1 MIDLPL
7 LYLIVGLLF
16 AVVAIY
22 AVQDRRFAAA
32 LFWGS
37 YSLIFLAGD
46 LLPKALVGALVVL
59 MSVIGGLSL
68 VKSRSYIQLSDEQQL
83 TSVNRLGHKLF
94 VPALLIPLGTV
105 FGVLVLS
112 HVQIFDQPLLAPANL
127 TLTALAVAATLAL
140 GFALYYCKETPAQAL
155 SESSRLIEA
164 MGWAVLLPQL
174 LATLGLLFTQAGGG
188 DSVAALSQR
197 YLALDHPLAAVACYA
212 IGMALFTII
221 MGNAFAAFPVITA
234 GIGIPL
240 LVQQHDINPAMMA
253 AIGMFSGYCGTLL
266 TPMAANFNIVP
277 VALLELKDKHAVI
290 KAQAPTAFGLLLTNI
305 ALMYVFLRWF

>member
-16 AVVAIY
+16 AVVALY
-22 AVQDRRFAAA
+22 AIQDRRFAAA

-46 LLPKALVGALVVL
+46 HLPKALVGALVVL
-59 MSVIGGLSL
+59 MSTIGGLSL
-68 VKSRSYIQLSDEQQL
+68 VKARRYQELSSEQQL
-83 TSVNRLGHKLF
+83 ASVQRLGHKLF

-105 FGVLVLS
+105 FGVLVLAHLS
-112 HVQIFDQPLLAPANL
+112 LFDRPLLSPANL
-127 TLTALAVAATLAL
+127 TLSALAVAAFIAL
-140 GFALYYCKETPAQAL
+140 LFALYYCREKPQQAL
-155 SESSRLIEA
+155 AESSRLIEA

-174 LATLGLLFTQAGGG
+174 LATLGLLFTQAGVG
-188 DSVAALSQR
+188 DTVAELSQR
-197 YLALDHPLAAVACYA
+197 YLALEHPLAAVACYA
-212 IGMALFTII
+212 LGMALFTVI

-240 LVQQHDINPAMMA
+240 LVQQHGINPAMMA

-277 VALLELKDKHAVI
+277 VALLELNDKHAVI
-290 KAQAPTAFGLLLTNI
+290 KAQAPTAVWLLLTNI
-305 ALMYVFLRWF
+305 VLMYLFLRWF